1 MRCKRIGLAGLV
13 LLVVVVVGVLAS
25 CGSAVMSRDVGSVEA
40 PAESVVVE
48 REPVA
53 YTGNDTAAS
62 EHSQAEVEQMIIW
75 NANIS
80 LTVDDVRAA
89 MGQVQALAR
98 ELGGRTIGSESWL
111 DGEQLHARL
120 TIRVP
125 SGVFEDAMARLRDL
139 AVEVHRESANSEDVT
154 DQYVDLQS
162 RLRHLEAKEAQ
173 LLEFLDAAEDTEAT
187 LAVYDHLAET
197 QGEIEQVK
205 GRMEYL
211 KNLSAMATIDVD
223 LYPEEADL
231 PVIEEGWKPG
241 IVVRDA
247 ARALIN
253 TLEGLAGAAIWIGI
267 YLLPILLL
275 IGVPIVVIVWGIR
288 RRRRLRRERE
298 VPQE

>member
-1 MRCKRIGLAGLV
+1 MRYKRIGLAGLV
-13 LLVVVVVGVLAS
+13 LLLVGVLAS
-25 CGSAVMSRDVGSVEA
+25 CGSAATSRDVGSLAA
-40 PAESVVVE
+40 PAEPVMVE
-48 REPVA
+48 REAVA
-53 YTGNDTAAS
+53 DSNYDTTAAVDY
-62 EHSQAEVEQMIIW
+62 SQAEVEQMIIW

-80 LTVDDVRAA
+80 LEVEDTRAA

-98 ELGGRTIGSESWL
+98 ELGGRTTGSESWL
-111 DGEQLHARL
+111 EGEQLHAQL

-125 SGVFEDAMARLRDL
+125 TEVFEEAMARLRDL
-139 AVEVHRESANSEDVT
+139 ALEVRRESSNSEDVT

-173 LLEFLDAAEDTEAT
+173 LLEFLDDAEDTEAT

-211 KNLSAMATIDVD
+211 RNLSAMATINVD
-223 LYPEEADL
+223 LHPDEADL

-241 IVVRDA
+241 RVVRDA

-253 TLEGLAGAAIWIGI
+253 TLEVLADAIIWIGI

-275 IGVPIVVIVWGIR
+275 IAVPVAVIVWVVR
-288 RRRRLRRERE
+288 RRRRLRRE
-298 VPQE
+298 QEALQD